1 MAVKLVRFGAPGTE
15 LPGLIDGEGRIRDLS
30 GVLPDI
36 NGAALSPSSLA
47 RLRGL
52 DPQTLPVVP
61 AGTRLGAPLAGIGKI
76 VCIGLNYADHAREA
90 NLPIPQEPIMFMK
103 AQTAIC
109 GPNDAIVL
117 PPGSEKTDWELEL
130 VIAIGTTARRVAV
143 GDALGHVAG
152 YLAGLDMS
160 ERYWQL
166 ERGGQW
172 TKGKSFDT
180 FAPIGP
186 WLATAD
192 ELRSP
197 GELVMQLTVNGE
209 RMQDSHSA
217 NMIFSPA
224 QIISYVSGVMTL
236 EPGDL
241 IFTGTPAGVGMGMT
255 PPRYLRAGDRVDA
268 SIAGLGDQQHAVV
281 AD

>member
-1 MAVKLVRFGAPGTE
+1 M
-15 LPGLIDGEGRIRDLS
+15 IDAEGRIRDLS

-61 AGTRLGAPLAGIGKI
+61 AATRLGAPVAGIGKI

-109 GPNDAIVL
+109 GPKDAIVL

-143 GDALGHVAG
+143 GDALSHVAG
-152 YLAGLDMS
+152 YMAGLDMS

-192 ELRSP
+192 ELSSP
-197 GELVMQLTVNGE
+197 GELAMQLAVNGE
-209 RMQDSHSA
+209 RMQDSNTA

-236 EPGDL
+236 LPGDL
-241 IFTGTPAGVGMGMT
+241 IFTGTPAGVGMGMN

-268 SIAGLGDQQHAVV
+268 AITALGAQQHAVV

>member
-1 MAVKLVRFGAPGTE
+1 MKLVRFGDPGKE
-15 LPGLIDGEGRIRDLS
+15 LPGLIDAAGAIRDLS
-30 GVLPDI
+30 GVLPEI
-36 NGAALSPSSLA
+36 NGAILAPASLA
-47 RLRGL
+47 RLRGI
-52 DPQTLPVVP
+52 DPRSLPVEP
-61 AGTRLGAPLAGIGKI
+61 AGTRLGAPLAGVGKI

-90 NLPIPQEPIMFMK
+90 SLPIPEEPIVFMK
-103 AQTAIC
+103 AQSAIC

-130 VIAIGTTARRVAV
+130 VLAIGTTARRVAV
-143 GDALGHVAG
+143 GDALNHVAG
-152 YLAGLDMS
+152 YMTGLDMS

-192 ELRSP
+192 ELATP
-197 GELVMQLTVNGE
+197 GELAMRLAVNGE
-209 RMQDSHSA
+209 RMQDSHTA

-224 QIISYVSGVMTL
+224 QIVSYVSGLMTL
-236 EPGDL
+236 QPGDL
-241 IFTGTPAGVGMGMT
+241 IFTGTPAGVGMGMQ
-255 PPRYLRAGDRVDA
+255 PPRYLRAGDRIDA
-268 SIAGLGDQQHAVV
+268 AIAGLGEQQHAVV

>member
-1 MAVKLVRFGAPGTE
+1 MLDA
-15 LPGLIDGEGRIRDLS
+15 EGRMRDLS

-36 NGAALSPSSLA
+36 NGAALAPSSLA

-52 DPQTLPVVP
+52 DPHSLPIVP
-61 AGTRLGAPLAGIGKI
+61 AGTRLGPPLAGIGKI

-90 NLPIPQEPIMFMK
+90 SLPIPQEPIVFMK

-109 GPNDAIVL
+109 GPHDAIVL

-152 YLAGLDMS
+152 YMTGLDMS

-192 ELRSP
+192 EVGKP
-197 GELVMQLTVNGE
+197 GELPMRLAVNGD
-209 RMQDSHSA
+209 RMQDSNTA
-217 NMIFSPA
+217 NMIFNPA
-224 QIISYVSGVMTL
+224 QIISYVSGLMTL
-236 EPGDL
+236 QPGDL

-255 PPRYLRAGDRVDA
+255 PQRYLRAGERIDA
-268 SIAGLGDQQHAVV
+268 GIAGLGEQQHTIV

>member
-1 MAVKLVRFGAPGTE
+1 MKLVRFGAPGKE
-15 LPGLIDGEGRIRDLS
+15 RPGLIDAAGAIRDLS
-30 GVLPDI
+30 GVLPEI
-36 NGAALSPSSLA
+36 SGAALAPASLA

-52 DPQTLPVVP
+52 DPRSLPVVP
-61 AGTRLGAPLAGIGKI
+61 AGTRFGAPLAGVGKV

-90 NLPIPQEPIMFMK
+90 SLPIPEEPIVFMK

-130 VIAIGTTARRVAV
+130 VLAIGTTARRVAV
-143 GDALGHVAG
+143 GDALNHVAG
-152 YLAGLDMS
+152 YMTGLDLS

-192 ELRSP
+192 ELATP
-197 GELVMQLTVNGE
+197 GELAMRLAVNGE
-209 RMQDSHSA
+209 RMQDSHTA

-224 QIISYVSGVMTL
+224 QIVSYVSGLMTL
-236 EPGDL
+236 QPGDL
-241 IFTGTPAGVGMGMT
+241 IFTGTPAGVGMGMQ
-255 PPRYLRAGDRVDA
+255 PPRYLRAGDRIDA
-268 SIAGLGDQQHAVV
+268 AIAGLGEQQHAVV

>member
-1 MAVKLVRFGAPGTE
+1 MKLVRFGAPGTE
-15 LPGLIDGEGRIRDLS
+15 LPGLIDAEGRIRDLS

-52 DPQTLPVVP
+52 DPQSLPVVP
-61 AGTRLGAPLAGIGKI
+61 AGTRLGAPLTGIGKI

-197 GELVMQLTVNGE
+197 GELAMQLAVNGE
-209 RMQDSHSA
+209 RMQDSNTA

>member
-15 LPGLIDGEGRIRDLS
+15 LPGLIDAEGRIRDLS

-52 DPQTLPVVP
+52 DPQSLPVVP
-61 AGTRLGAPLAGIGKI
+61 AGTRLGAPLTGIGKI

-197 GELVMQLTVNGE
+197 GELAMQLAVNGE
-209 RMQDSHSA
+209 RMQDSNTA

>member
-1 MAVKLVRFGAPGTE
+1 MKLVRCGAPGKE
-15 LPGLIDGEGRIRDLS
+15 LPGLIDAEGRIRDLS

-36 NGAALSPSSLA
+36 DGAALAPASLA

-52 DPQTLPVVP
+52 DPQSLPVVP
-61 AGTRLGAPLAGIGKI
+61 AGTRLGAPLTGIGKI

-90 NLPIPQEPIMFMK
+90 SLPIPLEPIVFMK

-130 VIAIGTTARRVAV
+130 VLAIGTTARRVAV
-143 GDALGHVAG
+143 GDALSHVAG
-152 YLAGLDMS
+152 YMLGLDMS
-160 ERYWQL
+160 ERYWQI

-186 WLATAD
+186 WLATAA
-192 ELRSP
+192 ELGSP
-197 GELVMQLTVNGE
+197 GELAMQLAVNGE
-209 RMQDSHSA
+209 PMQDGNTAH
-217 NMIFSPA
+217 MIFSPA
-224 QIISYVSGVMTL
+224 QIVSYISGVMTL
-236 EPGDL
+236 QPGDL
-241 IFTGTPAGVGMGMT
+241 IYTGTPAGVGMGLQ
-255 PPRYLRAGDRVDA
+255 PPRYLRLGDRVDA
-268 SIAGLGDQQHAVV
+268 SIAGLGAQRHEVV
-281 AD
+281 ADGG

>member
-1 MAVKLVRFGAPGTE
+1 MKLVRFGAPGTE